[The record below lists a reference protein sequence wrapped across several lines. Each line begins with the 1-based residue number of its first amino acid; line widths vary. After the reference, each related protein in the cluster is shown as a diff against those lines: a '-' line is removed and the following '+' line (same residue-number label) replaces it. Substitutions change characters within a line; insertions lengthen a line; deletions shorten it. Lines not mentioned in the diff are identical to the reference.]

1 MLSRLGVELR
11 DANKPPRPV
20 TLPRIN
26 LPPLDSAA
34 IEAEARL
41 AAAKVKTI
49 RAGRDAWEAINKAQ
63 SFEGWKAVGAA
74 LAVGKAH
81 ALKVTGANRAWGR
94 NYSREFGAWV
104 KAHGF
109 EKMPASTRSVA
120 VELHENAEEITAWR
134 DTLPERQRKR
144 LVHPLSVTRRWR
156 ASTAHNGKSSTD
168 LRRDAKA
175 AWARFCTCARALP
188 TDDAQP
194 LWATAQAQAAAVLG
208 ASAVHPWQQKPDHIN
223 VAVGTASSPAAASS
237 ASSETS

>member
-156 ASTAHNGKSSTD
+156 ASTAHGNGKCPAD

-175 AWARFCTCARALP
+175 AWARFCACVGALP
-188 TDDAQP
+188 AAEAAP
-194 LWATAQAQAAAVLG
+194 LWRAAQ
-208 ASAVHPWQQKPDHIN
+208 SH
-223 VAVGTASSPAAASS
+223 AASM
-237 ASSETS
+237 AEAA